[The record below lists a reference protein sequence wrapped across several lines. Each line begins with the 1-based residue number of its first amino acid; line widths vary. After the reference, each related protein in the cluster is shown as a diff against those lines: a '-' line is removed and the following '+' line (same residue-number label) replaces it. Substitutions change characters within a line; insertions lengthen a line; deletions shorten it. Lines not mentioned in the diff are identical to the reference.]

1 MPASYLPHAPHQ
13 LVKGPKMDPSRGTLK
28 RGSPANAGGN
38 AQVLEA
44 LAPCA
49 VSASGR
55 LALLETYCYAP
66 QFPKANLK
74 V

>member
-55 LALLETYCYAP
+55 LGAPLESRVGAALLAS
-66 QFPKANLK
+66 
-74 V
+74 